1 MSETNTNTNGTN
13 TNTNGTNADTNVQS
27 NGNNNNA
34 QKNDNTNQQTGT
46 QQNNNVD
53 VEKVKGDAVAEYLKY
68 LGVEDS
74 ESLQA
79 IVKKAKEDEEAN
91 KTDLQKKDDALTET
105 TKELVTEREAR
116 VIAEAKLSAIQLG
129 AKPELVDDLV
139 IVAKA
144 KVTKEK
150 DINAVIAEMKDSTNG
165 KIYFVTSDEEE
176 NETNKKGTVTRSRVK
191 VKKTTE
197 QNKQGTNG
205 DSNSVDSKYT
215 GTMAERLL
223 AGRKAVKSHYFK

>member
-1 MSETNTNTNGTN
+1 MSETNTNT
-13 TNTNGTNADTNVQS
+13 DVQ
-27 NGNNNNA
+27 NNENNNNE
-34 QKNDNTNQQTGT
+34 QQNNNTNQQTST

-53 VEKVKGDAVAEYLKY
+53 VEKVKGDAIVEYLKS
-68 LGVEDS
+68 LGVENSD
-74 ESLQA
+74 SLQA

-91 KTDLQKKDDALTET
+91 KTDLQKKDDALTA
-105 TKELVTEREAR
+105 TKELVDEREAR

-144 KVTKEK
+144 KVTKDK

-165 KIYFVTSDEEE
+165 KIYFASEED
-176 NETNKKGTVTRSRVK
+176 ETNKKGTVTRSRVK
-191 VKKTTE
+191 KTAE
-197 QNKQGTNG
+197 QNKQNNGESNNG
-205 DSNSVDSKYT
+205 DSKYA

>member
-1 MSETNTNTNGTN
+1 MSETNTNT
-13 TNTNGTNADTNVQS
+13 DVQ
-27 NGNNNNA
+27 NNENNNNE
-34 QKNDNTNQQTGT
+34 QQNNNTNQQTNA

-53 VEKVKGDAVAEYLKY
+53 VEKVKGDAIAEYLKS
-68 LGVEDS
+68 LGVENSD
-74 ESLQA
+74 SLQA

-91 KTDLQKKDDALTET
+91 KTDLQKKDDELTAT
-105 TKELVTEREAR
+105 TKELVDEREAR

-144 KVTKEK
+144 KVTKDK

-191 VKKTTE
+191 KATE
-197 QNKQGTNG
+197 QNKQGTNEN
-205 DSNSVDSKYT
+205 SNNGDSKYA

>member
-1 MSETNTNTNGTN
+1 MSETNTNGTN
-13 TNTNGTNADTNVQS
+13 EETNAQN
-27 NGNNNNA
+27 NANNNNT
-34 QKNDNTNQQTGT
+34 QQNNNTNQQTST

-53 VEKVKGDAVAEYLKY
+53 VEKVKGDAIAEYLKS
-68 LGVEDS
+68 LGVENSD
-74 ESLQA
+74 SLQA

-91 KTDLQKKDDALTET
+91 KSDLQKKDDALTAT

-116 VIAEAKLSAIQLG
+116 VVAEAKLSAIQLG

-191 VKKTTE
+191 KTTE
-197 QNKQGTNG
+197 QNKQGTNEN
-205 DSNSVDSKYT
+205 SNNGDSKYA

>member
-13 TNTNGTNADTNVQS
+13 TEPNTQNNNV
-27 NGNNNNA
+27 NNNNS
-34 QKNDNTNQQTGT
+34 QQNNNTNQQTST

-53 VEKVKGDAVAEYLKY
+53 VEKVKGDAIAEYLKS
-68 LGVEDS
+68 LGVESSD
-74 ESLQA
+74 SLQA

-91 KTDLQKKDDALTET
+91 KTALQKKDDALTAT
-105 TKELVTEREAR
+105 TKELVNEREAR

-144 KVTKEK
+144 KVTKDK

-165 KIYFVTSDEEE
+165 KIYFVTSDEEDD
-176 NETNKKGTVTRSRVK
+176 ETNKRGTVTRSRVK
-191 VKKTTE
+191 KTTE
-197 QNKQGTNG
+197 QNNQNTNGESNNG
-205 DSNSVDSKYT
+205 DSKYA

>member
-1 MSETNTNTNGTN
+1 MSETNTNT
-13 TNTNGTNADTNVQS
+13 DVQ
-27 NGNNNNA
+27 NNENNNNE
-34 QKNDNTNQQTGT
+34 QQNNNTNQQTST

-53 VEKVKGDAVAEYLKY
+53 VEKVKGDAISEYLKS
-68 LGVEDS
+68 LGVENSD
-74 ESLQA
+74 SLQA

-91 KTDLQKKDDALTET
+91 KTALQKKDDELTAT
-105 TKELVTEREAR
+105 TKELVDEREAR

-144 KVTKEK
+144 KVTKDK

-165 KIYFVTSDEEE
+165 KIYFVTSDEEDD
-176 NETNKKGTVTRSRVK
+176 ETNKKGTVTRSR

-205 DSNSVDSKYT
+205 DSNNGDSKYA

>member
-13 TNTNGTNADTNVQS
+13 GEQNSQQNNA
-27 NGNNNNA
+27 NNNNS
-34 QKNDNTNQQTGT
+34 QQNNNTNQQTNT

-53 VEKVKGDAVAEYLKY
+53 VEKVKGDAIAEYLKS
-68 LGVEDS
+68 LGVENSD
-74 ESLQA
+74 SLQA

-91 KTDLQKKDDALTET
+91 KTDLQKKDDALTAT
-105 TKELVTEREAR
+105 TKELVDEREAR

-144 KVTKEK
+144 KVTKDK

-165 KIYFVTSDEEE
+165 KIYFVSEED
-176 NETNKKGTVTRSRVK
+176 ETNKKGTVTRSRVK
-191 VKKTTE
+191 KTTE
-197 QNKQGTNG
+197 QNKQGTNEN
-205 DSNSVDSKYT
+205 SNNGDSKYA

>member
-1 MSETNTNTNGTN
+1 MSETNTNT
-13 TNTNGTNADTNVQS
+13 DVQ
-27 NGNNNNA
+27 NNENNNEQQN
-34 QKNDNTNQQTGT
+34 NNTNQQTNT

-53 VEKVKGDAVAEYLKY
+53 VEKVKGDAIAEYLKS
-68 LGVEDS
+68 LGVENSD
-74 ESLQA
+74 SLQA

-91 KTDLQKKDDALTET
+91 KTDLQKKDDELTAT
-105 TKELVTEREAR
+105 TKELVNEREAR

-144 KVTKEK
+144 KVTKDK

-165 KIYFVTSDEEE
+165 KIYFVTNDEEE

-191 VKKTTE
+191 KTTE
-197 QNKQGTNG
+197 QNKQGTNDG
-205 DSNSVDSKYT
+205 SNNGDSKYA

>member
-1 MSETNTNTNGTN
+1 MSENI
-13 TNTNGTNADTNVQS
+13 D
-27 NGNNNNA
+27 NNA
-34 QKNDNTNQQTGT
+34 QGTGGDDNTQNNDTNQQTST

-53 VEKVKGDAVAEYLKY
+53 VEKVKGDAVAEYLKS
-68 LGVEDS
+68 LGVENS

-91 KTDLQKKDDALTET
+91 KTDLQKKDDALTAT

-139 IVAKA
+139 IIAKA
-144 KVTKEK
+144 KVTKDK
-150 DINAVIAEMKDSTNG
+150 DINAVIVEMKDSTNG
-165 KIYFVTSDEEE
+165 KIYFATEED
-176 NETNKKGTVTRSRVK
+176 ETNKKGTVTRSRVK
-191 VKKTTE
+191 RTAE
-197 QNKQGTNG
+197 QNKQSTNENSNNG
-205 DSNSVDSKYT
+205 DSKYA

-223 AGRKAVKSHYFK
+223 AGRKAIKSHYFK

>member
-1 MSETNTNTNGTN
+1 MSETNTNQQGTN
-13 TNTNGTNADTNVQS
+13 TNDGNAQN
-27 NGNNNNA
+27 NANNNNA
-34 QKNDNTNQQTGT
+34 QQNNNTNQQNSSQ
-46 QQNNNVD
+46 QQNANNVD
-53 VEKVKGDAVAEYLKY
+53 VEKVKGDAIAEYLKS
-68 LGVEDS
+68 LGVENSD
-74 ESLQA
+74 SLQA

-91 KTDLQKKDDALTET
+91 KTDLQKKDDALTAT
-105 TKELVTEREAR
+105 TKELVNEREAR

-144 KVTKEK
+144 KVTKDK
-150 DINAVIAEMKDSTNG
+150 DVNAVIAEMKDSTNG
-165 KIYFVTSDEEE
+165 KIYFVTSEEDEM
-176 NETNKKGTVTRSRVK
+176 NKKGTVTRSR

-197 QNKQGTNG
+197 QNKQGTNE
-205 DSNSVDSKYT
+205 DSKYA

>member
-1 MSETNTNTNGTN
+1 MSENIDN
-13 TNTNGTNADTNVQS
+13 NVQGTGGDD
-27 NGNNNNA
+27 NTQNN
-34 QKNDNTNQQTGT
+34 DTNQQTST

-53 VEKVKGDAVAEYLKY
+53 VEKVKGDAIAEYLKS
-68 LGVEDS
+68 LGVENSD
-74 ESLQA
+74 SLQA
-79 IVKKAKEDEEAN
+79 IVNKAKEDEEAN
-91 KTDLQKKDDALTET
+91 KTDLQKKDDALTAT

-129 AKPELVDDLV
+129 AKPEFVDDLV

-165 KIYFVTSDEEE
+165 KIYFVTNDEEE

-191 VKKTTE
+191 KTTE
-197 QNKQGTNG
+197 QNKQGTNDG
-205 DSNSVDSKYT
+205 SNNGDSKYA

>member
-13 TNTNGTNADTNVQS
+13 TEPNTQNNNA
-27 NGNNNNA
+27 NNNNS
-34 QKNDNTNQQTGT
+34 QQNNNTNQQTST

-53 VEKVKGDAVAEYLKY
+53 VEKVKGDAITEYLKS
-68 LGVEDS
+68 LGVENSD
-74 ESLQA
+74 SLQA

-91 KTDLQKKDDALTET
+91 KTDLQKKDDELTAT
-105 TKELVTEREAR
+105 TKELVNEREAR

-144 KVTKEK
+144 KVTKDK

-191 VKKTTE
+191 KTKE
-197 QNKQGTNG
+197 QNKQGTNEN
-205 DSNSVDSKYT
+205 SNNGDSKYA

>member
-1 MSETNTNTNGTN
+1 MSEVNTNTNGTSGEQNAQNDNSNSNN
-13 TNTNGTNADTNVQS
+13 TQQS
-27 NGNNNNA
+27 N
-34 QKNDNTNQQTGT
+34 NTNQQAST
-46 QQNNNVD
+46 QQNNNID
-53 VEKVKGDAVAEYLKY
+53 VEKVKGDAITEYLKS
-68 LGVEDS
+68 LGVESS

-79 IVKKAKEDEEAN
+79 IVQKAKDDEEAN
-91 KTDLQKKDDALTET
+91 KTDLQKKEDALTAT
-105 TKELVTEREAR
+105 TKELVNEREAR

-144 KVTKEK
+144 KVTKDK

-165 KIYFVTSDEEE
+165 KIYFASEED
-176 NETNKKGTVTRSRVK
+176 ETNKKGTVTRSRVK
-191 VKKTTE
+191 KTAE
-197 QNKQGTNG
+197 QNNQNKNGESNNG
-205 DSNSVDSKYT
+205 DSKYA

>member
-1 MSETNTNTNGTN
+1 MSENI
-13 TNTNGTNADTNVQS
+13 D
-27 NGNNNNA
+27 NNA
-34 QKNDNTNQQTGT
+34 QGTGGDDNTQNNDTNHQTTT

-53 VEKVKGDAVAEYLKY
+53 VEKVKGDAVAEYLKS

-74 ESLQA
+74 ESLQV

-91 KTDLQKKDDALTET
+91 KTDLQKKDDALTAT

-165 KIYFVTSDEEE
+165 KIYFATDEDEA
-176 NETNKKGTVTRSRVK
+176 NKKGTVTRSR

-205 DSNSVDSKYT
+205 DSNNGDSKYA

>member
-1 MSETNTNTNGTN
+1 MSENI
-13 TNTNGTNADTNVQS
+13 D
-27 NGNNNNA
+27 NNA
-34 QKNDNTNQQTGT
+34 QGTGGDDNTQNNDNNNT
-46 QQNNNVD
+46 QHSTADKKTNNVD
-53 VEKVKGDAVAEYLKY
+53 VEKVKGDAVAEYLKS

-91 KTDLQKKDDALTET
+91 KTDLQKKDDALTAT

-165 KIYFVTSDEEE
+165 KIYFATDEDEA
-176 NETNKKGTVTRSRVK
+176 NKKGTVTRSR

-205 DSNSVDSKYT
+205 DSNNGDSKYA

>member
-1 MSETNTNTNGTN
+1 MSETNTNTNETN
-13 TNTNGTNADTNVQS
+13 TEQNTQNNNK
-27 NGNNNNA
+27 NNNNS
-34 QKNDNTNQQTGT
+34 QQNNNTNQQTST

-53 VEKVKGDAVAEYLKY
+53 VEKVKGDAIAEYLKS
-68 LGVEDS
+68 LGVENSD
-74 ESLQA
+74 SLQA

-91 KTDLQKKDDALTET
+91 KTALQKKDDELTAT
-105 TKELVTEREAR
+105 TKSLVEEREAR

-144 KVTKEK
+144 KVTKDK
-150 DINAVIAEMKDSTNG
+150 DINVVIAEMKDSTNG
-165 KIYFVTSDEEE
+165 KIYFVTSNEEN

-191 VKKTTE
+191 KTTE
-197 QNKQGTNG
+197 QNNQNTNGESNNG
-205 DSNSVDSKYT
+205 DSKYA

>member
-1 MSETNTNTNGTN
+1 MSETN
-13 TNTNGTNADTNVQS
+13 TNTNGTNADTNAQS

-34 QKNDNTNQQTGT
+34 QKNDNTNQQTGA

-53 VEKVKGDAVAEYLKY
+53 VEKVKGDAVAEYLKS
-68 LGVEDS
+68 LGVENS

-91 KTDLQKKDDALTET
+91 KTDLQKKDDALTAT
-105 TKELVTEREAR
+105 TKELVAEREAR

-139 IVAKA
+139 IIAKA
-144 KVTKEK
+144 KVTKDK

-165 KIYFVTSDEEE
+165 KIYFSTDED
-176 NETNKKGTVTRSRVK
+176 ETNKNGTVTRSR

-205 DSNSVDSKYT
+205 DSNNGDSKYA

>member
-1 MSETNTNTNGTN
+1 MSETNTNT
-13 TNTNGTNADTNVQS
+13 DVQ
-27 NGNNNNA
+27 NNENNNNE
-34 QKNDNTNQQTGT
+34 QQNNNNSQQNNNTNQQTST

-53 VEKVKGDAVAEYLKY
+53 VEKVKGDAIAEYLKS
-68 LGVEDS
+68 LGVENSD
-74 ESLQA
+74 SLQA

-91 KTDLQKKDDALTET
+91 KTDLQKKDDALTAT

-144 KVTKEK
+144 KVTKDK

-165 KIYFVTSDEEE
+165 KIYFASDED
-176 NETNKKGTVTRSRVK
+176 ETNKKGTVTRSRVK
-191 VKKTTE
+191 KTTE
-197 QNKQGTNG
+197 QNKQGTNEN
-205 DSNSVDSKYT
+205 SNNGDSKYA

>member
-1 MSETNTNTNGTN
+1 MEANTNT
-13 TNTNGTNADTNVQS
+13 DVQ
-27 NGNNNNA
+27 NNENNNNE
-34 QKNDNTNQQTGT
+34 QQNNNTNQQTST

-53 VEKVKGDAVAEYLKY
+53 VEKVKGDAIAEYLKS
-68 LGVEDS
+68 LGVENSD
-74 ESLQA
+74 SLQA

-91 KTDLQKKDDALTET
+91 KTDLQKKDDALTAT
-105 TKELVTEREAR
+105 TKELVNEREAR

-144 KVTKEK
+144 KVTKDK

-191 VKKTTE
+191 KTTE
-197 QNKQGTNG
+197 QNKQGINENSNNG
-205 DSNSVDSKYT
+205 DSKYT

>member
-1 MSETNTNTNGTN
+1 MSENI
-13 TNTNGTNADTNVQS
+13 D
-27 NGNNNNA
+27 NNA
-34 QKNDNTNQQTGT
+34 QGTGGDDNTQNNDTNQQTSA

-53 VEKVKGDAVAEYLKY
+53 VEKVKGDAVAEYLKS
-68 LGVEDS
+68 LGVENS

-91 KTDLQKKDDALTET
+91 KTDLQKKDDALTAT

-139 IVAKA
+139 IIAKA
-144 KVTKEK
+144 KVTKDK

-165 KIYFVTSDEEE
+165 KIYFATEED
-176 NETNKKGTVTRSRVK
+176 ETNKKGTVTRSRVK
-191 VKKTTE
+191 RTAE
-197 QNKQGTNG
+197 QNKQSTNENSNNG
-205 DSNSVDSKYT
+205 DSKYA

>member
-1 MSETNTNTNGTN
+1 MSENIDSNAQGTGGDDNTQNN
-13 TNTNGTNADTNVQS
+13 D
-27 NGNNNNA
+27 NNN
-34 QKNDNTNQQTGT
+34 T
-46 QQNNNVD
+46 QQSTADKKTSNVD
-53 VEKVKGDAVAEYLKY
+53 VEKVKGDAIVEYLKS
-68 LGVEDS
+68 LGVENSD
-74 ESLQA
+74 SLQA

-91 KTDLQKKDDALTET
+91 KTDLQKKDDALTAT

-129 AKPELVDDLV
+129 AKSELVDDLV

-165 KIYFVTSDEEE
+165 KIYFATEED
-176 NETNKKGTVTRSRVK
+176 ETNKKGTVTRSR

-205 DSNSVDSKYT
+205 DSNNRDSKYA

>member
-1 MSETNTNTNGTN
+1 MSETNTNT
-13 TNTNGTNADTNVQS
+13 DVQ
-27 NGNNNNA
+27 NNENNNNE
-34 QKNDNTNQQTGT
+34 QQNNNTNQQTNA

-53 VEKVKGDAVAEYLKY
+53 VEKVKGDAIAEYLKS
-68 LGVEDS
+68 LGVENSD
-74 ESLQA
+74 SLQA

-91 KTDLQKKDDALTET
+91 KTDLQKKDDELTAT
-105 TKELVTEREAR
+105 TEELVNEREAR

-144 KVTKEK
+144 KVTKDK

-165 KIYFVTSDEEE
+165 KIYFASEED
-176 NETNKKGTVTRSRVK
+176 ETNKKGTVTRSRVK
-191 VKKTTE
+191 KATE
-197 QNKQGTNG
+197 QNKQGTNEN
-205 DSNSVDSKYT
+205 SNNGDSKYA

>member
-1 MSETNTNTNGTN
+1 MSETNTNT
-13 TNTNGTNADTNVQS
+13 DVQ
-27 NGNNNNA
+27 NNENNNNE
-34 QKNDNTNQQTGT
+34 QQDSNTNQQTST

-53 VEKVKGDAVAEYLKY
+53 VEKVKGDAIAEYLKS
-68 LGVEDS
+68 LGVENSD
-74 ESLQA
+74 SLQA

-91 KTDLQKKDDALTET
+91 KTDLQKKDDALTAT

-144 KVTKEK
+144 KVTKDK

-165 KIYFVTSDEEE
+165 KIYFVTSEEE

-191 VKKTTE
+191 KTTE
-197 QNKQGTNG
+197 QNKQGTNE
-205 DSNSVDSKYT
+205 DSKYT

>member
-1 MSETNTNTNGTN
+1 MSENIDN
-13 TNTNGTNADTNVQS
+13 NVQGTGGDD
-27 NGNNNNA
+27 NTQNN
-34 QKNDNTNQQTGT
+34 DTNQQTST

-53 VEKVKGDAVAEYLKY
+53 VEKVKGDAIAEYLKS
-68 LGVEDS
+68 LGVENSD
-74 ESLQA
+74 SLQA

-91 KTDLQKKDDALTET
+91 KTDLQKKDDALTAT

-139 IVAKA
+139 IIAKA

-165 KIYFVTSDEEE
+165 KIYFATDED
-176 NETNKKGTVTRSRVK
+176 ETNKKGTVTRSRVK
-191 VKKTTE
+191 KTAE
-197 QNKQGTNG
+197 QNKQGTNDG
-205 DSNSVDSKYT
+205 SNNGNSKYA

>member
-1 MSETNTNTNGTN
+1 MSEVNTNTNGTN
-13 TNTNGTNADTNVQS
+13 SDQNAQ
-27 NGNNNNA
+27 NNNA
-34 QKNDNTNQQTGT
+34 SNNNT
-46 QQNNNVD
+46 QQNNNTSQQTSTQQNSNVD
-53 VEKVKGDAVAEYLKY
+53 VEKVKGDAITEYLKS
-68 LGVEDS
+68 LGVESS

-79 IVKKAKEDEEAN
+79 IVQKAKDDEEAN
-91 KTDLQKKDDALTET
+91 KTDLQKKDDELTAT
-105 TKELVTEREAR
+105 TKELVDEREAR

-144 KVTKEK
+144 KVTKDK

-165 KIYFVTSDEEE
+165 KIYFATGDEA
-176 NETNKKGTVTRSRVK
+176 ETNKKGTVTRSRVK
-191 VKKTTE
+191 KTTE
-197 QNKQGTNG
+197 QNKNTNGESNNG
-205 DSNSVDSKYT
+205 DSKYA

>member
-1 MSETNTNTNGTN
+1 MSETNTNT
-13 TNTNGTNADTNVQS
+13 DVQ
-27 NGNNNNA
+27 NNENNNNE
-34 QKNDNTNQQTGT
+34 QQNNNTNQQTST
-46 QQNNNVD
+46 HQNNNVD
-53 VEKVKGDAVAEYLKY
+53 VEKVKGDAIAEYLKS

-91 KTDLQKKDDALTET
+91 KTDLQKKDDALTAT

-139 IVAKA
+139 IIAKA

-165 KIYFVTSDEEE
+165 KIYFVTSDED
-176 NETNKKGTVTRSRVK
+176 ETNKKGTVTRSRVK
-191 VKKTTE
+191 KTTE
-197 QNKQGTNG
+197 QNKQGTNEN
-205 DSNSVDSKYT
+205 SNDGDSKYA

>member
-1 MSETNTNTNGTN
+1 MSETN
-13 TNTNGTNADTNVQS
+13 TNTNGTNADTNAQS

-34 QKNDNTNQQTGT
+34 QKNDNTNQQTGA

-53 VEKVKGDAVAEYLKY
+53 VEKVKGDAVAEYLKS
-68 LGVEDS
+68 LGVENS

-91 KTDLQKKDDALTET
+91 KTDLQKKDDALTAT

-139 IVAKA
+139 IIAKA
-144 KVTKEK
+144 KVTKDK
-150 DINAVIAEMKDSTNG
+150 DINAVIAEMKDSING
-165 KIYFVTSDEEE
+165 KIYFSTDED
-176 NETNKKGTVTRSRVK
+176 ETNKKGTVTRSR

-205 DSNSVDSKYT
+205 DSNNGDSKYA

>member
-1 MSETNTNTNGTN
+1 MSETNTNTDAQNN
-13 TNTNGTNADTNVQS
+13 E
-27 NGNNNNA
+27 NNNNE
-34 QKNDNTNQQTGT
+34 QQNSNTSQQTST

-53 VEKVKGDAVAEYLKY
+53 VEKVKGDAIAEYLKS
-68 LGVEDS
+68 LGVENSD
-74 ESLQA
+74 SLQA

-91 KTDLQKKDDALTET
+91 KTDLQKKDDALTAT

-144 KVTKEK
+144 KVTKDK

-165 KIYFVTSDEEE
+165 KIYFATEED
-176 NETNKKGTVTRSRVK
+176 ETNKKGTVTRSRVK
-191 VKKTTE
+191 KTIE
-197 QNKQGTNG
+197 QNNQNTNG
-205 DSNSVDSKYT
+205 EQNNGDSKYT

>member
-1 MSETNTNTNGTN
+1 MSETNTN
-13 TNTNGTNADTNVQS
+13 ADVQ
-27 NGNNNNA
+27 NNENNNNE
-34 QKNDNTNQQTGT
+34 QQNNNTNQQTNT

-53 VEKVKGDAVAEYLKY
+53 VEKVKGDAIAEYLKS
-68 LGVEDS
+68 LGVENSD
-74 ESLQA
+74 SLQA

-91 KTDLQKKDDALTET
+91 KTDLQKKDDALTAT
-105 TKELVTEREAR
+105 TKELVDEREAR

-144 KVTKEK
+144 KVTKDK

-191 VKKTTE
+191 KTTE
-197 QNKQGTNG
+197 QNKQGTNEN
-205 DSNSVDSKYT
+205 SNNGDSKYA

>member
-1 MSETNTNTNGTN
+1 MSENI
-13 TNTNGTNADTNVQS
+13 D
-27 NGNNNNA
+27 NNA
-34 QKNDNTNQQTGT
+34 QGTGGDDNTQNNDTNQQTST

-53 VEKVKGDAVAEYLKY
+53 VEKVKGDAVAEYLKS
-68 LGVEDS
+68 LGVENS

-91 KTDLQKKDDALTET
+91 KTDLQKKDDALTAT

-139 IVAKA
+139 IIAKA
-144 KVTKEK
+144 KVTKDK

-165 KIYFVTSDEEE
+165 KIYFATEED
-176 NETNKKGTVTRSRVK
+176 ETNKKGTVTRSRVK
-191 VKKTTE
+191 RTAE
-197 QNKQGTNG
+197 QNKQSTNENSNNG
-205 DSNSVDSKYT
+205 DSKYA

>member
-1 MSETNTNTNGTN
+1 MSENI
-13 TNTNGTNADTNVQS
+13 D
-27 NGNNNNA
+27 NNA
-34 QKNDNTNQQTGT
+34 QGTGGDDNTQNNDTNQQTST

-53 VEKVKGDAVAEYLKY
+53 VEKVKGDAIAEYLKS
-68 LGVEDS
+68 LGVENSD
-74 ESLQA
+74 SLQA

-91 KTDLQKKDDALTET
+91 KTDLQKKDDALTAT

-165 KIYFVTSDEEE
+165 KIYFVTNDEEE

-191 VKKTTE
+191 KTTE
-197 QNKQGTNG
+197 QNKQGTNDG
-205 DSNSVDSKYT
+205 SNNGDSKYA

>member
-13 TNTNGTNADTNVQS
+13 GETNAQN
-27 NGNNNNA
+27 NINNNNE
-34 QKNDNTNQQTGT
+34 QQNNNTNQQTST

-53 VEKVKGDAVAEYLKY
+53 VEKVKGDAVAEYLKS

-165 KIYFVTSDEEE
+165 KIYFATDED
-176 NETNKKGTVTRSRVK
+176 ETNKKGTVTRSRVK
-191 VKKTTE
+191 KATE

-205 DSNSVDSKYT
+205 DSNNGDSKYA

>member
-1 MSETNTNTNGTN
+1 MPEVNTNTNGTN
-13 TNTNGTNADTNVQS
+13 GEQNTQNNNA
-27 NGNNNNA
+27 NNNN
-34 QKNDNTNQQTGT
+34 T
-46 QQNNNVD
+46 QQNNNTSQQTSTQQNSNVD
-53 VEKVKGDAVAEYLKY
+53 VEKVKGDAITEYLKS
-68 LGVEDS
+68 LGVENS

-91 KTDLQKKDDALTET
+91 KTDLQKKDDELTAT
-105 TKELVTEREAR
+105 TKELVDEREAR

-144 KVTKEK
+144 KVTKDK

-165 KIYFVTSDEEE
+165 KIYFAIGEED
-176 NETNKKGTVTRSRVK
+176 ETNKKGTVTRSRVK
-191 VKKTTE
+191 KTTE
-197 QNKQGTNG
+197 QNNQNNGESNNG
-205 DSNSVDSKYT
+205 DSKYA

>member
-13 TNTNGTNADTNVQS
+13 GETNAQN
-27 NGNNNNA
+27 NINNNNT
-34 QKNDNTNQQTGT
+34 QQNNNTNQQTST
-46 QQNNNVD
+46 QQNANNVD
-53 VEKVKGDAVAEYLKY
+53 VEKVKGDAVAEYLKS

-91 KTDLQKKDDALTET
+91 KTDLQKKDDALTAT

-139 IVAKA
+139 IVAKS

-165 KIYFVTSDEEE
+165 KIYFATEED
-176 NETNKKGTVTRSRVK
+176 ETNKKGTVTRSR

-205 DSNSVDSKYT
+205 DSNNGDSKYA